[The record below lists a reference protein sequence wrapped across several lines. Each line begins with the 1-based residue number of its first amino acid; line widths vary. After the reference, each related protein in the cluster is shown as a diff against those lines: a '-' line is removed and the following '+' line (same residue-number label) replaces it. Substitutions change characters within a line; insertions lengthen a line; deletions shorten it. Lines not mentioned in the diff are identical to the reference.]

1 MASEDNASTPIALN
15 GVVMIFPY

>member
-1 MASEDNASTPIALN
+1 MASDDNANTPIALN

>member
-1 MASEDNASTPIALN
+1 MASEDNANTPIALN